1 VLNVAEVNRETL
13 RTATR
18 LGEEIMRA
26 HDSIGSTQSAASVR
40 DRFLGDSRGPRDEAL
55 IFAASSIIREITAPR
70 YDGSLVERE
79 VRTEQGSYTLQ
90 GSRAFGSD
98 SGQPVVLI
106 YAAPQSA
113 TAAAPVAPDSEEL
126 RTRFRL
132 TRKEAR
138 VAELLV
144 ARYSNDAIA
153 AELCISPHTAR
164 HHTQNVLSKLGVRSR
179 REVVDV
185 LSRSHS

>member
-13 RTATR
+13 GTATR
-18 LGEEIMRA
+18 LGEETMRA
-26 HDSIGSTQSAASVR
+26 HDSIGSTPTAAPVR
-40 DRFLGDSRGPRDEAL
+40 DRFLGDTRGPRDEAL
-55 IFAASSIIREITAPR
+55 VFAASSIIREITAAR

-90 GSRAFGSD
+90 GSRAFGAD
-98 SGQPVVLI
+98 GGQPVVII

-113 TAAAPVAPDSEEL
+113 TAAPSTPEGEDL
-126 RTRFRL
+126 RARFRL

-138 VAELLV
+138 VAALLV
-144 ARYSNDAIA
+144 AHYSNDAVA

-179 REVVDV
+179 REVADV
-185 LSRSHS
+185 LSRGDS